1 MMRKYRIA
9 VIGAGKVGSALAIAL
24 QNAGH
29 LVMGVASRTQSAAET
44 LAARVG
50 AAKAGIKIKQAVR
63 QAEVILITT
72 PDRQIAVVVEAL
84 LKEDAIRSG
93 QFVFHACGSQSAET
107 LAAVRDAGAI
117 IGSMHPLQA
126 FSTIEGAVQSIP
138 GTYFAIDGDAAAIA
152 AAKQMIVDIGGQS
165 FVIPS
170 AQRALY
176 HAAACM
182 ASNYTVAVIHS
193 AVQMFKALGI
203 TETEAIAA
211 LSPIMRGTFANIVRA
226 GTVNALTGPIVRGD
240 VGTIEKHLAQIAEL
254 SPKESTIYAQL
265 GIYTEKIAEE
275 RKIYTEEEGRKL
287 YTIFRGFIHNCG

>member
-1 MMRKYRIA
+1 MRKYRIA
-9 VIGAGKVGSALAIAL
+9 IIGAGKVGSALAIVL

-29 LVMGVASRTQSAAET
+29 LIVGVASRTQSAAEI
-44 LAARVG
+44 LAVRVG
-50 AAKAGIKIKQAVR
+50 AVSAGIEIKQAVR

-72 PDRQIAVVVEAL
+72 PDREIAAVVEAL
-84 LKEDAIRSG
+84 LKEDAMQPG
-93 QFVFHACGSQSAET
+93 QFVFHVCGSQSAET

-117 IGSMHPLQA
+117 IGSMHPLQS
-126 FSTIEGAVQSIP
+126 FSTIEGSTASIP
-138 GTYFAIDGDAAAIA
+138 GTYFAIDGDAAAMV
-152 AAKQMIVDIGGQS
+152 AAKQMIADIGGQS

-203 TETEAIAA
+203 TEAEAIAA
-211 LSPIMRGTFANIVRA
+211 LSPILRGTFANMIRE

-275 RKIYTEEEGRKL
+275 RKIYTEEEGKEL
-287 YTIFRGFIHNCG
+287 STIIRGFIHNCG